1 MLRLVQPES
10 RNSLRSPDQRRKVSF
25 PKVADLPRFASRI
38 AGPRF
43 GQPSRQFSASSQKWP
58 PITSL
63 HLSPQPTIPT
73 ELGRNGRPTS
83 RTYIRSTSFI
93 TRRHIGGG

>member
-1 MLRLVQPES
+1 MLRPVQPES
-10 RNSLRSPDQRRKVSF
+10 QNSLRSPDQSRKVSF
-25 PKVADLPRFASRI
+25 PKVAHLPRFALRI

-58 PITSL
+58 PTTSL
-63 HLSPQPTIPT
+63 HLLLQPTIPT
-73 ELGRNGRPTS
+73 ELARNGRPTS
-83 RTYIRSTSFI
+83 RTCIRSTSSI